1 MEDPEDSR
9 EEQSEE
15 GRIGGQVRERDW
27 NLDFAVQAR
36 YYSGVLQFWGARCF
50 FCYIQVQTLTIF
62 LYIPSQ

>member
-1 MEDPEDSR
+1 MYNKKKGTLVEDPEDSR

-50 FCYIQVQTLTIF
+50 FVTFKFKL
-62 LYIPSQ
+62 